1 MKTDLISEDRKVYN
15 RGFLKQAVK
24 LAETG
29 QCSSVLF
36 FRDTFADP
44 NTSFDIKTSLK
55 LITVTQHASES
66 SRDGLR
72 YTLSVRLFSEG
83 RLTQLR
89 SALLLGL
96 IHGYI
101 KADEKI
107 CCIGGLP
114 TSDRLDTVILLE
126 VQREIQPIFAENN
139 DLLPSEV
146 RPEVFE
152 RVLSLATE
160 LATEGREGHAVG
172 CLFVLGN
179 VDRLS
184 PYVHPLILNPFF
196 GYAAGDRNILTTAVD
211 ETVKEYALLD
221 GAFIINGDGV
231 IESAG
236 SLIQTDEY
244 VHLPSGLGTRH
255 AAAVAISKAVDCI
268 AVTVSSSTRQVC
280 LFRKGV
286 MLPLFTKGFGYG
298 NAT

>member
-1 MKTDLISEDRKVYN
+1 MKTDLINEDRKVYN

-29 QCSSVLF
+29 RCSSVLF
-36 FRDTFADP
+36 FRDTFADT
-44 NTSFDIKTSLK
+44 NTPFDIKTNLNT
-55 LITVTQHASES
+55 ITVTQHALES
-66 SRDGLR
+66 SRDGSH

-96 IHGYI
+96 MHGYV

-114 TSDRLDTVILLE
+114 DSDRLDTVILLE
-126 VQREIQPIFAENN
+126 VQREIQPIFAGSN

-179 VDRLS
+179 VDCLS

-196 GYAAGDRNILTTAVD
+196 GYAASDRNILTNSVD

-255 AAAVAISKAVDCI
+255 AAAVAISKVVDCI
-268 AVTVSSSTRQVC
+268 AITVSSSTRQVC

-286 MLPLFTKGFGYG
+286 MLPLFTKGVGYG
-298 NAT
+298 NVS